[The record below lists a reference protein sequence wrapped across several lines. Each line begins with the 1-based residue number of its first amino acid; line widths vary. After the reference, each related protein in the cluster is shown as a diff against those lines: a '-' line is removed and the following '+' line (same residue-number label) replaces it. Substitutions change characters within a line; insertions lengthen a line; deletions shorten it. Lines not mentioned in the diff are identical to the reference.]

1 MHKGNFKNIL
11 LTLTLTVLSL
21 LANAYIHVHLFLESV
36 ELFFGMLVAYFAL
49 SILDFPYALVIAV
62 AVTAS
67 TVLMEDPVNA
77 FVMLL
82 EFLSI
87 SYLYRVGKINIITSA
102 YLLWIFAGIP
112 LLTLGMLALGFDPLT
127 SLTTSMK
134 HAVNGLINAT
144 VGASLGTAYKLIV
157 RKEVLQFREILFNSL
172 LFIAV
177 LPISLKLIH
186 DVEEDEKAVIEQVK
200 EDLKVSAEVVK
211 ESINYWLDLHLNAVK
226 ELARALEIWGTENRE
241 ILQLETEA
249 IRRAFTD
256 LHACYI
262 GDKDGKALTFYPAVN
277 PEGKYMIGT
286 NFSFR
291 PYYKAVRES
300 LKPVFTDVF
309 MAKFALKPV
318 VGVAVPAIREG
329 EFIGYAYCGINLDFI
344 ENFIRDFS
352 KREGVFLTL
361 VDRKGRVIVST
372 LPNRKPFEPF
382 EEKEIKNLK
391 DIELTLIKREEVRF
405 SLFDFQEFE
414 RAFFMRRER
423 LRDDAG
429 WDLVTE
435 IRVATY
441 LELLFKGLLIDFS
454 FIFGLA
460 TLGLGIS
467 NLIIRYVSVPI
478 EKLSREVIAL
488 SEDIEKKQKV
498 ETKRYELQEL
508 NLLSEAFETLARKVI
523 NYLEELR
530 QLAYY
535 DPLTRLPNRALLKD
549 RLMVAIANAKRTGKK
564 VAVLFIDLDYFKT
577 VNDTMGHEIGDA
589 VLVQVARRLS
599 SVFREVDTVARFGGD
614 EFVAVVQNIESPE
627 QVIPLCERILELFN
641 TPFEVNGQDIF
652 LGASIG
658 VALYPDNGQ
667 DPTTLIKNADMAM
680 YKAKEQGKKSF
691 AFFDRD
697 LDKKVARILELK
709 NKLHKALKRNEFL
722 LYYQPIYSLEDASLV
737 GFEALL
743 RWKDEKGNL
752 VSPAEFIPV
761 LEETGMIREVGW
773 WVIENAFRQAKEWVE
788 EDSGRFLLSVNVSP
802 AQFLDRAFLDKMID
816 VVERTRAPTR
826 SIVLEITETSL
837 MRDPEESIRVL
848 KRLRGMGFR
857 IAVDD
862 FGTGY
867 SSLSYLR
874 RLPLDIIKLDMVF
887 TQNVLES
894 DVDRAI
900 VNSVVTLSKTLG
912 LLTLAE
918 GIETEEQLNVIREL
932 GCDLGQGYY
941 FGKPMPEEEA
951 QRLIELWKA

>member
-1 MHKGNFKNIL
+1 MHKGNPKNIL

-262 GDKDGKALTFYPAVN
+262 GDKDGRALTFYPAVN

-391 DIELTLIKREEVRF
+391 NIELTLIKREEVRF

-691 AFFDRD
+691 AFFDKD

-951 QRLIELWKA
+951 QRLIELWKT

>member
-1 MHKGNFKNIL
+1 
-11 LTLTLTVLSL
+11 
-21 LANAYIHVHLFLESV
+21 
-36 ELFFGMLVAYFAL
+36 
-49 SILDFPYALVIAV
+49 
-62 AVTAS
+62 
-67 TVLMEDPVNA
+67 
-77 FVMLL
+77 
-82 EFLSI
+82 
-87 SYLYRVGKINIITSA
+87 
-102 YLLWIFAGIP
+102 
-112 LLTLGMLALGFDPLT
+112 
-127 SLTTSMK
+127 
-134 HAVNGLINAT
+134 
-144 VGASLGTAYKLIV
+144 
-157 RKEVLQFREILFNSL
+157 
-172 LFIAV
+172 
-177 LPISLKLIH
+177 
-186 DVEEDEKAVIEQVK
+186 
-200 EDLKVSAEVVK
+200 
-211 ESINYWLDLHLNAVK
+211 
-226 ELARALEIWGTENRE
+226 
-241 ILQLETEA
+241 
-249 IRRAFTD
+249 
-256 LHACYI
+256 
-262 GDKDGKALTFYPAVN
+262 
-277 PEGKYMIGT
+277 MIGT
-286 NFSFR
+286 DFSFR
-291 PYYKAVRES
+291 PYYKALKET

-309 MAKFALKPV
+309 VAKFALRPV
-318 VGVAVPAIREG
+318 VGVAVPAVKEG
-329 EFIGYAYCGINLDFI
+329 EFIGYAYCGLNLDFV
-344 ENFIRDFS
+344 ERFVRDFS

-361 VDRKGRVIVST
+361 VDRNEKVIVST
-372 LPNRKPFEPF
+372 LPGREPFEPF
-382 EEKEIKNLK
+382 SEGRKIELK
-391 DIELTLIKREEVRF
+391 HLGLTLIKGEELTF
-405 SLFDFQEFE
+405 PLFDFQEFE
-414 RAFFMRRER
+414 RAFFMEREK
-423 LRDDAG
+423 LREDIG

-435 IRVATY
+435 IRVSTY

-460 TLGLGIS
+460 TLGLGLS
-467 NLIIRYVSVPI
+467 NLIIRKVSLPI
-478 EKLSREVIAL
+478 ETLSQEVIAL
-488 SEDIEKKQKV
+488 AEDIEKKQKV
-498 ETKRYELQEL
+498 ETKKFELQEL

-549 RLMVAIANAKRTGKK
+549 RLTVAIANAKRTGKR

-697 LDKKVARILELK
+697 LDRKVARILELK
-709 NKLHKALKRNEFL
+709 NKLHKALKKNEFL
-722 LYYQPIYSLEDASLV
+722 LYYQPIYSLEDASLI

-743 RWKDEKGNL
+743 RWRDEKGNL

-788 EDSGRFLLSVNVSP
+788 ESEGRFLLSVNVSP
-802 AQFLDRAFLDKMID
+802 AQFLDRGFLDKMIEA
-816 VVERTRAPTR
+816 VERTQAPTR

-837 MRDPEESIRVL
+837 MRDPEESIKVL
-848 KRLRGMGFR
+848 KRLKGMGFR

-900 VNSVVTLSKTLG
+900 VNSVVILSKTLG

-951 QRLIELWKA
+951 RKLIKLWKT